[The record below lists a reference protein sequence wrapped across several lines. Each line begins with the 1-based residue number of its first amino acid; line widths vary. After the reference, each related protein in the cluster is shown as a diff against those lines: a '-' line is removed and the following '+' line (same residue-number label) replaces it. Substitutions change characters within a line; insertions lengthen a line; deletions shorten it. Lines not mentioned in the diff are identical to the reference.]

1 MLKGQNPVVAQQ
13 FHGQIP
19 LGIDSV
25 WSLLIISMRKYTSL
39 LNSVDLCTSLFSLV
53 VFPGASMRYSCLLTR
68 MYYNHRGNM
77 TANYYR

>member
-25 WSLLIISMRKYTSL
+25 GSHLIISMRKYTSL
-39 LNSVDLCTSLFSLV
+39 LNSSDLCTCLFSLV
-53 VFPGASMRYSCLLTR
+53 AFPGASLRYSCLLT
-68 MYYNHRGNM
+68 
-77 TANYYR
+77 